1 MTDILQ
7 VRGKQYQQLVDAL
20 NNAFPD
26 NASLARMMQFRLSKN
41 LAQVAAL
48 PNTVEQVAF
57 EVVGAANAEGWTAHL
72 IAAARESRPG
82 NPKLLKL
89 GQDFG
94 LTAATAQLE
103 RKVRDDLSFL
113 DITAWR
119 TRLGEIEAQVCRV
132 ETPAGMGTGF
142 LLGPDVVITNYH
154 VMEDVIKKP
163 ARAADVVLRFDYKR
177 LADGTTLNPGTPF
190 RLVAGQW
197 LLDESPYSKVDLLA
211 DPGDQMPTTEE
222 LDYALLRLEDE
233 AGNQAVAAGKAEP
246 DAPKRK
252 WVTPKEPVAALPTD
266 APVFIVQHPEA
277 WPLKLAMD
285 TKSVLLT
292 NGNSTRVRYRT
303 NTEPGSS
310 GSPVFSDQWDLAALH
325 HSGDRSI
332 VPVFNQGIPFAAI
345 LALLDKRG
353 KKKLLGDQ
361 D

>member
-1 MTDILQ
+1 MNDILQ
-7 VRGKQYQQLVDAL
+7 VRGKQYQQLVEAL
-20 NNAFPD
+20 INAFPNT
-26 NASLARMMQFRLSKN
+26 NALDQMLQFRLGKD
-41 LAQVAAL
+41 LAVLAAL
-48 PNTVEQVAF
+48 PNPIGQVAF
-57 EVVGAANAEGWTAHL
+57 EVVGVANAEGWTARL
-72 IAAARESRPG
+72 IVAARESRPG

-103 RKVRDDLSFL
+103 RKIRDDLSFL
-113 DITAWR
+113 DINVWR

-132 ETPAGMGTGF
+132 ETPDSMGTGF

-154 VMEDVIKKP
+154 VMKNVIKHP
-163 ARAADVVLRFDYKR
+163 TQAAKVVLRFDYKK

-190 RLVAGQW
+190 RLVANNW
-197 LLDESPYSKVDLLA
+197 LIDESPYSQVDLLV
-211 DPGDQMPTTEE
+211 DPGNQTPTGEE
-222 LDYALLRLEDE
+222 LDYALLRVEDE
-233 AGNQAVAAGKAEP
+233 PGNQAVAGDKAEP
-246 DAPKRK
+246 GAPKRK
-252 WVTPKEPVAALPTD
+252 WVIPKEPAAPLPLD

-285 TKSVLLT
+285 TKSVLEI

-310 GSPVFSDQWDLAALH
+310 GSPVFNEQWELAALH

-345 LALLDKRG
+345 LNLLEKRDKR
-353 KKKLLGDQ
+353 KLLSPQ